1 MGGDTAS
8 AHQNLQSPQP
18 MMEPTTTT
26 VMVLCCLAGRA
37 PVKKDY
43 SHNFSQ
49 VHITHTQDAS
59 LPRYEVMVYLKMRLG
74 VNILVLH

>member
-1 MGGDTAS
+1 MGDDTAS
-8 AHQNLQSPQP
+8 ADQNLQSSQP
-18 MMEPTTTT
+18 MMEPATTT
-26 VMVLCCLAGRA
+26 VMAWCCLAGGA

-59 LPRYEVMVYLKMRLG
+59 SPRYEVMVHLKARLD
-74 VNILVLH
+74 VNVLVLH

>member
-1 MGGDTAS
+1 MGDDRAS
-8 AHQNLQSPQP
+8 AHQNLQNSQP
-18 MMEPTTTT
+18 MIVPATTT

-59 LPRYEVMVYLKMRLG
+59 SPRYEVTAHLKARLD
-74 VNILVLH
+74 VNVLVLH